1 MSDSISKAVTVAI
14 IGAGE
19 MGAAV
24 GRRRRE
30 MGARVITP
38 LRGRSA
44 ESVERVRQARL
55 ELVDDDDT
63 IVREAH
69 FILSI
74 VPPGLA
80 LAVAESLRRPLE
92 RVATKPVFAE
102 CNAVSPA
109 TARRIAAALADTGCH
124 FVDAGIIGG
133 PPPMDRTKLGPR
145 FYASGP
151 DAHRLARLN
160 DYGLDIAVLDGPIGA
175 ASGLKMSYAGLTK
188 GMTALAAAMIGAAS
202 REGLG
207 AALRNELA
215 RTQPDFLTRFERQL
229 PGMYRKAYRWVAEME
244 EIADHAGAEDTGAP
258 IYRGMARLYQRI
270 AADWE
275 GGRGLPLTLEAFLKG
290 EK

>member
-1 MSDSISKAVTVAI
+1 MSDSNSKAVTVAI

-24 GRRRRE
+24 GRRLRE

-55 ELVDDDDT
+55 EVVDDDDK
-63 IVREAH
+63 IVREAQ

-74 VPPGLA
+74 VPPGVA

-109 TARRIAAALADTGCH
+109 TARRIAAALADAGCH

-133 PPPMDRTKLGPR
+133 PPPMDRTRLGPR

-258 IYRGMARLYQRI
+258 IYKGMAGYTNESRRTGK
-270 AADWE
+270 AAAACHSHW
-275 GGRGLPLTLEAFLKG
+275 RRF
-290 EK
+290 

>member
-1 MSDSISKAVTVAI
+1 MSDSNSKSVTVAI

-24 GRRRRE
+24 GRRLRK

-44 ESVERVRQARL
+44 ESVERVRQAGL
-55 ELVDDDDT
+55 EVVDDDDT

-109 TARRIAAALADTGCH
+109 TPPRIPAPPAATGCP
-124 FVDAGIIGG
+124 FSAPGIIAD
-133 PPPMDRTKLGPR
+133 PPPLHG
-145 FYASGP
+145 
-151 DAHRLARLN
+151 
-160 DYGLDIAVLDGPIGA
+160 
-175 ASGLKMSYAGLTK
+175 
-188 GMTALAAAMIGAAS
+188 
-202 REGLG
+202 
-207 AALRNELA
+207 
-215 RTQPDFLTRFERQL
+215 
-229 PGMYRKAYRWVAEME
+229 
-244 EIADHAGAEDTGAP
+244 
-258 IYRGMARLYQRI
+258 
-270 AADWE
+270 
-275 GGRGLPLTLEAFLKG
+275 
-290 EK
+290 

>member
-1 MSDSISKAVTVAI
+1 MSDSNSNAVTVAI
-14 IGAGE
+14 IGSGE

-24 GRRRRE
+24 GRRLRE
-30 MGARVITP
+30 MGARVVTP
-38 LRGRSA
+38 LRGRSV

-55 ELVDDDDT
+55 EVVDDDDT

-109 TARRIAAALADTGCH
+109 TARRIAAALADAGCH

-133 PPPMDRTKLGPR
+133 PPPMDRTRLGPR

-160 DYGLDIAVLDGPIGA
+160 DCGVGSQDVVCGSHERDDRAGGGDDRCGFARGA
-175 ASGLKMSYAGLTK
+175 W
-188 GMTALAAAMIGAAS
+188 
-202 REGLG
+202 R
-207 AALRNELA
+207 R
-215 RTQPDFLTRFERQL
+215 
-229 PGMYRKAYRWVAEME
+229 VAQR
-244 EIADHAGAEDTGAP
+244 TGAHP
-258 IYRGMARLYQRI
+258 AGFSDAFRTATARYVSEGVSMGRRDGGDRRPCRRRGYRRAYI
-270 AADWE
+270 
-275 GGRGLPLTLEAFLKG
+275 
-290 EK
+290 